1 MRTEK
6 TALGNP
12 ENQAGEIK
20 LFAPYGG
27 SGKRPKIGCDS
38 VETNHA
44 RKKLSYPPLLA
55 AFFFLNIQTIK
66 KKKCEGWHRRF
77 IIKTA
82 RKPML
87 SLALA

>member
-55 AFFFLNIQTIK
+55 AFFFFEHPNNQEEK
-66 KKKCEGWHRRF
+66 
-77 IIKTA
+77 
-82 RKPML
+82 M
-87 SLALA
+87 